1 MTSRIARVLVVCWL
15 CAVVASAAVPKV
27 GDPAPQFSLTSA
39 AGGGVSLKDYAG
51 KRKVV
56 LVFYRGYW

>member
-1 MTSRIARVLVVCWL
+1 MMPRIARAFVVCWL
-15 CAVVASAAVPKV
+15 CAVVTSGAVPKV
-27 GDPAPQFSLTSA
+27 GDPAPQFGLA
-39 AGGGVSLKDYAG
+39 AANGSTVSLKDYAG